1 MESKERMNLV
11 LSYIDLHL
19 QEVLS
24 VGRIAEYVGYSEY
37 HFLRI
42 FKQSMGMTVMEFLPL
57 F

>member
-24 VGRIAEYVGYSEY
+24 VGKIAEYVIIIPILIS
-37 HFLRI
+37 
-42 FKQSMGMTVMEFLPL
+42 
-57 F
+57 

>member
-24 VGRIAEYVGYSEY
+24 VGKIAEYVGYSEY
-37 HFLRI
+37 QA
-42 FKQSMGMTVMEFLPL
+42 KYGYDSDGVCK
-57 F
+57 